1 MDVAVAEIMVKD
13 VVCVNTSISLQ
24 ELVEIFLSK
33 NVSGVPVIDDN
44 SKLVGIIS
52 KTDLV
57 THGLEK
63 ELTTIIGAKTEN
75 SSLSDLP
82 DFDNLLGPEPSQ
94 STVSEIMTSP
104 VVCADPTTNVSEIAG
119 TMLNKKIHRVV
130 ITKNDIVVG
139 IVSSMDMLRLLDKR

>member
-1 MDVAVAEIMVKD
+1 MMDVTVEEIMVKD
-13 VVCVNTSISLQ
+13 VVCVHTSVSLQ
-24 ELVEIFLSK
+24 ELVEIFFSK
-33 NVSGVPVIDDN
+33 SVSGVPVIDDD

-63 ELTTIIGAKTEN
+63 ELNTIIGTKMAD

-94 STVSEIMTSP
+94 STVGEIMTSP
-104 VVCADPTTNVSEIAG
+104 VITAEPRTKVSKIARI
-119 TMLNKKIHRVV
+119 MLENKIHRVV
-130 ITKNDIVVG
+130 ITKKDRVVG
-139 IVSSMDMLRLLDKR
+139 IVSSMDLLRLLK

>member
-1 MDVAVAEIMVKD
+1 MDVTVEEIMVKD
-13 VVCVNTSISLQ
+13 VICVHTSISLQ
-24 ELVEIFLSK
+24 ELIEIFFSK
-33 NVSGVPVIDDN
+33 KVSGVPVIDDD

-63 ELTTIIGAKTEN
+63 ELSTIIGAKSAE

-94 STVSEIMTSP
+94 SSVGEIMTTP
-104 VVCADPTTNVSEIAG
+104 VITAEPTANVSKIV
-119 TMLNKKIHRVV
+119 TMMLEKKIHRVV
-130 ITKNDIVVG
+130 ITKNDLVVG
-139 IVSSMDMLRLLDKR
+139 IVSSMDLLRLLEKR